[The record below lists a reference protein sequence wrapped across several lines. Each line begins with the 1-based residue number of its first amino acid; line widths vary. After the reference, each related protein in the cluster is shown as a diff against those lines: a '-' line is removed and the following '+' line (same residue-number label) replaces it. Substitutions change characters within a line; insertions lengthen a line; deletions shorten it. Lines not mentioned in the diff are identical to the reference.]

1 MNTPITDAD
10 ALKQRMA
17 TLFADVK
24 IAGVNMSIL
33 DLSFEA
39 GTVTLEFEV
48 SKVVANQFGFVE
60 GGMVATMLDGC
71 VGMAGAIKS
80 GGLLAMPCAEL
91 KVSFVRPVSVGKL
104 VGRGE
109 TLRLGKSLAFLEA
122 GLYDEAG
129 KLLARASATAAPIP
143 FPDMLPA

>member
-1 MNTPITDAD
+1 MNTPITDTK

-17 TLFADVK
+17 MLFGGIK
-24 IAGVNMSIL
+24 IAGVKLSIR
-33 DLSFEA
+33 DLSYEA

-48 SKVVANQFGFVE
+48 SKAAANQFGFVQ

-71 VGMAGAIKS
+71 VGIAGAIKS

-91 KVSFVRPVSVGKL
+91 KVSFVRPVPVGKL
-104 VGRGE
+104 IGRGE

-129 KLLARASATAAPIP
+129 KLLARASATAAPMP
-143 FPDMLPA
+143 FPDMPPA